1 VGETHGKVAPHPAC
15 GTPLAVRRGEG
26 NGGEGWVGFR
36 GCCPGCSRGAAAVLV
51 RELHDYAT
59 AFEVAALIK
68 PPALQG
74 GSDSG
79 RLRELRNLRI
89 VQKER

>member
-1 VGETHGKVAPHPAC
+1 VRGGSVFGGAAP
-15 GTPLAVRRGEG
+15 GY
-26 NGGEGWVGFR
+26 
-36 GCCPGCSRGAAAVLV
+36 SRGAAAVLV

-74 GSDSG
+74 EPDSAL
-79 RLRELRNLRI
+79 LRELRNLRI